1 MATGVLMS
9 YGSSMVTGALGS
21 MVAGYGSRAISGQG
35 TDAGD
40 VGMDAGSGALGMGMG
55 SSMGGGLFSGS
66 GMFSS
71 FGNMAGMMGGGTGGA
86 AGSATGSSGS
96 LLTGGGGSSSMG
108 MFSQFGQF
116 GQSAFNNSSD
126 IGDALYN
133 AKMTELRNYNTM
145 QYGVYNRNVS
155 YKEAELVNKEA
166 EVRLA
171 ALRREMYRREHS
183 VGSHKGVRLDSGSV
197 VDVKED
203 LIKQANYDAEIVKYQ
218 AEVDTGRYMDQGNMS
233 VWTAESTSVMNKNVS
248 DNANG
253 KTLGSA
259 GNSIMSSGMNAF
271 GSLLGS

>member
-1 MATGVLMS
+1 MATGILMN
-9 YGSSMVTGALGS
+9 YGTSMVTGALGN
-21 MVAGYGSRAISGQG
+21 MAMGYGARAISGQD
-35 TDAGD
+35 TNAGD
-40 VGMDAGSGALGMGMG
+40 MGMDMGGGALGMG
-55 SSMGGGLFSGS
+55 SFMGGGDLFSGS
-66 GMFSS
+66 GMVSS
-71 FGNMAGMMGGGTGGA
+71 FGNMAGMMGGGTGGST
-86 AGSATGSSGS
+86 GSATGSSGS
-96 LLTGGGGSSSMG
+96 LLTGGTGGASSMG
-108 MFSQFGQF
+108 MFSQFGQ
-116 GQSAFNNSSD
+116 SIFNNSSE
-126 IGDALYN
+126 IGDAQYN
-133 AKMTELRNYNTM
+133 SKMTELRNYNTM
-145 QYGVYNRNVS
+145 QYGVYNRDVS

-248 DNANG
+248 DNANE
-253 KTLGSA
+253 KVLGSA
-259 GNSIMSSGMNAF
+259 GDSIMSSGMNAF